1 MEYNGTIYRPPI
13 EANTFLIPLTE
24 GCSHNSC
31 HFCSMY
37 KDVPFRM
44 WPTAD
49 VEAYMKGAK
58 ERYGWQM
65 EDLERVYLIGAD
77 PFVLSAKNLIERI
90 DVIKKY
96 LPKVKVITMYARI
109 ENIAHKSDDDLKA
122 LKAAGVNDLYIG
134 IESGLTDIL
143 EYLNKGYTIEEI
155 REQCLRLNAVGI
167 RHSDLLMLGTGGRG
181 RGQENALAMAKLEN
195 EIKPTQILVNTMSA
209 FAGTKLDDDIK
220 KGVFIPA
227 EERENLEEEK
237 TFLEHLELPDTYFW
251 ALHPLD
257 SVRID
262 GILKKDKQR
271 MIAIL
276 DDAIT
281 NARHERIQRTARR
294 GTL

>member
-1 MEYNGTIYRPPI
+1 MEYNGTVYRPPI

-49 VEAYMKGAK
+49 VEAYVKGAK
-58 ERYGWQM
+58 ERYGWQL

-96 LPKVKVITMYARI
+96 LPKVKVVTMYARI

-143 EYLNKGYTIEEI
+143 DYLNKGYTIEEI
-155 REQCLRLNAVGI
+155 RRQCLRLNAVGI

-220 KGVFIPA
+220 KGLFIPA
-227 EERENLEEEK
+227 EERKSRRRKDLPGTPGTPRYLLLGPPSLRFRPHRRRLEK
-237 TFLEHLELPDTYFW
+237 
-251 ALHPLD
+251 
-257 SVRID
+257 
-262 GILKKDKQR
+262 G
-271 MIAIL
+271 
-276 DDAIT
+276 
-281 NARHERIQRTARR
+281 
-294 GTL
+294 

>member
-1 MEYNGTIYRPPI
+1 
-13 EANTFLIPLTE
+13 
-24 GCSHNSC
+24 
-31 HFCSMY
+31 
-37 KDVPFRM
+37 
-44 WPTAD
+44 
-49 VEAYMKGAK
+49 
-58 ERYGWQM
+58 
-65 EDLERVYLIGAD
+65 
-77 PFVLSAKNLIERI
+77 
-90 DVIKKY
+90 
-96 LPKVKVITMYARI
+96 MYARI

-155 REQCLRLNAVGI
+155 RTQCLRLNAVGI

-237 TFLEHLELPDTYFW
+237 DLPGTPGTPRYLLLGPPSLRFRPHRRRLEE
-251 ALHPLD
+251 
-257 SVRID
+257 
-262 GILKKDKQR
+262 G
-271 MIAIL
+271 
-276 DDAIT
+276 
-281 NARHERIQRTARR
+281 
-294 GTL
+294 